1 MVMKRINL
9 RLLDVFRV
17 VFETRSVTTASNKL
31 GVTQPAVSK
40 ALVELEKDVNLTLF
54 GRERRRLIPTEDA
67 ARLYE
72 ETTRLFSHV
81 SVFEDRVEDFRSG
94 DAGQLSIAVI
104 PTLAASIVVQ
114 ATVALHAKA
123 PDAIV
128 RVVTGSRAEVIKATT
143 HHQVDLGLVH
153 APVADRDL
161 DVEIIGES
169 EIVAVVPLGHPL
181 ERYDFVSPRDLDGQS
196 LIGLDIGSP
205 AGHLLR
211 ECFEAE
217 GIAMRIV
224 MEANSSGVAF
234 AAACAGR
241 SIALIDP
248 WPNSIAPNSR
258 CKLVRFK
265 PTVPQRVALLRSAFR
280 PPSRVAELFAEELRL
295 AIVKAATTTHFV
307 RGMTTST

>member
-1 MVMKRINL
+1 
-9 RLLDVFRV
+9 
-17 VFETRSVTTASNKL
+17 
-31 GVTQPAVSK
+31 
-40 ALVELEKDVNLTLF
+40 
-54 GRERRRLIPTEDA
+54 
-67 ARLYE
+67 
-72 ETTRLFSHV
+72 
-81 SVFEDRVEDFRSG
+81 
-94 DAGQLSIAVI
+94 
-104 PTLAASIVVQ
+104 
-114 ATVALHAKA
+114 
-123 PDAIV
+123 
-128 RVVTGSRAEVIKATT
+128 
-143 HHQVDLGLVH
+143 
-153 APVADRDL
+153 
-161 DVEIIGES
+161 
-169 EIVAVVPLGHPL
+169 L

-234 AAACAGR
+234 AAASAGR

-280 PPSRVAELFAEELRL
+280 PPARVAELFAEELRL
-295 AIVKAATTTHFV
+295 AIVKAAATTHFV

>member
-1 MVMKRINL
+1 MKRLNL

-17 VFETRSVTTASNKL
+17 VFETRSVTTASMKL

-40 ALVELEKDVNLTLF
+40 ALIELEKEVNLVLF

-81 SVFEDRVEDFRSG
+81 SVFEDRVDDFRAG
-94 DAGQLSIAVI
+94 VTGQLSIAVI
-104 PTLAASIVVQ
+104 PTLATSIVVQ
-114 ATVALHAKA
+114 ATVALHSKS
-123 PDAIV
+123 PDV
-128 RVVTGSRAEVIKATT
+128 SVKVVTGSRAEVIRATT
-143 HHQVDLGLVH
+143 HHHVDLGLVH

-161 DVEIIGES
+161 SVEIIGES
-169 EIVAVVPLGHPL
+169 EIVAVVPLGHPF
-181 ERYDFVSPRDLDGQS
+181 EKYDFLTPRDMDGQP
-196 LIGLDIGSP
+196 LIGLDVGSP

-234 AAACAGR
+234 AAACSGR

-248 WPNSIAPNSR
+248 WPNTVARNSQ
-258 CKLVRFK
+258 CKLIRFR
-265 PTVPQRVALLRSAFR
+265 PTVPQRAALLRSTFR
-280 PPSRVAELFAEELRL
+280 PPSRIAELFAEELRL
-295 AIVKAATTTHFV
+295 AIVKAAATTHFV
-307 RGMTTST
+307 RGMTSST